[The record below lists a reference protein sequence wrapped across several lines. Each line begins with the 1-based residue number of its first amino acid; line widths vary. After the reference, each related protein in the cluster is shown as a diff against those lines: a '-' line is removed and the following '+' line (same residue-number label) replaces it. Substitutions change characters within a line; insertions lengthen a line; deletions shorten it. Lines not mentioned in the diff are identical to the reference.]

1 MIRATTPT
9 ILCKIKDVD
18 LTAASSVYIT
28 IRQYG
33 REITLTGDDL
43 DVTSSEVDGH
53 YVTEIFFHL
62 TQSASLG
69 LREGKTE
76 IQANWTYTE
85 NGEQFRGAT
94 KVAAFKVDKQILERI
109 VT

>member
-9 ILCKIKDVD
+9 ILAKIAGVD

-43 DVTSSEVDGH
+43 NVSSSEIGGQ

-62 TQSASLG
+62 SQSTALSLF
-69 LREGKTE
+69 EGKAD
-76 IQANWTYTE
+76 IQCNWIYTE
-85 NGEQFRGAT
+85 NGEQLRGAT
-94 KVAAFKVDKQILERI
+94 KVATFNVDKQILER
-109 VT
+109 VVQ